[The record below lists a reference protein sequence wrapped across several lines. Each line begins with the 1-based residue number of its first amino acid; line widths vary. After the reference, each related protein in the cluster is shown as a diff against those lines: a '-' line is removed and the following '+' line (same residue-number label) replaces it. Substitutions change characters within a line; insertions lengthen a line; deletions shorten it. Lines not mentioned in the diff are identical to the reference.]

1 MLISFNFILQK
12 DESNMNINDIKKY
25 IKDFQNIEENQRSK
39 LLIVLVAKV
48 DGETQNYDDYQN
60 TSVLSEY
67 YTLDEYENLSVSL
80 KKLGYEVISYF
91 NETDFIDAIINNK
104 INRLRK
110 KILVINSAQ
119 TGTYIG
125 RKSLIPAFCEHFE
138 PVKKTL

>member
-1 MLISFNFILQK
+1 
-12 DESNMNINDIKKY
+12 MNINDIKKY

-119 TGTYIG
+119 IGTYIG
-125 RKSLIPAFCEHFE
+125 RKSRL
-138 PVKKTL
+138 

>member
-80 KKLGYEVISYF
+80 KKLGSHS
-91 NETDFIDAIINNK
+91 T
-104 INRLRK
+104 
-110 KILVINSAQ
+110 
-119 TGTYIG
+119 
-125 RKSLIPAFCEHFE
+125 H
-138 PVKKTL
+138 

>member
-110 KILVINSAQ
+110 KFLVINSAQ

-125 RKSLIPAFCEHFE
+125 RKSRL
-138 PVKKTL
+138 

>member
-12 DESNMNINDIKKY
+12 YESNMNINDIKKY
-25 IKDFQNIEENQRSK
+25 IKDFQNIEENKRSK

-119 TGTYIG
+119 IGTYIG
-125 RKSLIPAFCEHFE
+125 RKSRL
-138 PVKKTL
+138 

>member
-39 LLIVLVAKV
+39 LLIVLVANV

-110 KILVINSAQ
+110 K
-119 TGTYIG
+119 
-125 RKSLIPAFCEHFE
+125 F
-138 PVKKTL
+138 

>member
-80 KKLGYEVISYF
+80 KKIGYEVISYF

-119 TGTYIG
+119 IGTYIG
-125 RKSLIPAFCEHFE
+125 RKSRL
-138 PVKKTL
+138 

>member
-1 MLISFNFILQK
+1 
-12 DESNMNINDIKKY
+12 MNINDIKNY
-25 IKDFQNIEENQRSK
+25 IKNFQNIEENQRSK
-39 LLIVLVAKV
+39 LLIVLVANV

-110 KILVINSAQ
+110 K
-119 TGTYIG
+119 
-125 RKSLIPAFCEHFE
+125 F
-138 PVKKTL
+138 

>member
-67 YTLDEYENLSVSL
+67 YTLDAYENLSVSL

-119 TGTYIG
+119 IGTYIG
-125 RKSLIPAFCEHFE
+125 RKSRL
-138 PVKKTL
+138 

>member
-125 RKSLIPAFCEHFE
+125 RKSRL
-138 PVKKTL
+138 

>member
-104 INRLRK
+104 INRLRE

-119 TGTYIG
+119 IGTYIG
-125 RKSLIPAFCEHFE
+125 RKSRL
-138 PVKKTL
+138 

>member
-67 YTLDEYENLSVSL
+67 YNLDEYENLSVSL

-119 TGTYIG
+119 IGTYIG
-125 RKSLIPAFCEHFE
+125 RKSRL
-138 PVKKTL
+138 

>member
-119 TGTYIG
+119 IGTYIG
-125 RKSLIPAFCEHFE
+125 RKSRL
-138 PVKKTL
+138 

>member
-1 MLISFNFILQK
+1 
-12 DESNMNINDIKKY
+12 MNINDIKKY

-39 LLIVLVAKV
+39 LLIVLVANV

-110 KILVINSAQ
+110 K
-119 TGTYIG
+119 
-125 RKSLIPAFCEHFE
+125 F
-138 PVKKTL
+138 

>member
-125 RKSLIPAFCEHFE
+125 RKSLIYNG
-138 PVKKTL
+138 LIN